1 MKEYLYNVVSRLIQ
15 EKAEKNVAPAGV
27 ILEEVMVELK
37 DDALEIMRELHREK
51 KIRGNKTLNSIL
63 FTKWEQ

>member
-15 EKAEKNVAPAGV
+15 EKAEKNVAPTGV
-27 ILEEVMVELK
+27 ILEEIMVELRE
-37 DDALEIMRELHREK
+37 DVVEIMRELHREK

>member
-1 MKEYLYNVVSRLIQ
+1 MKEYLFNVVSRLIQ

-37 DDALEIMRELHREK
+37 DDVLEIMRELHREK